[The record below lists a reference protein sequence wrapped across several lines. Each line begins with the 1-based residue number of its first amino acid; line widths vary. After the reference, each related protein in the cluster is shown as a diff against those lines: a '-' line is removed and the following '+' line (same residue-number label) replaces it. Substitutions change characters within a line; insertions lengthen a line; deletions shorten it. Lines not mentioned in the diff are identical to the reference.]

1 MKFIK
6 TPVKGMCDML
16 PADMR
21 MREQCN
27 QRFFDG
33 RIFGIGKRKY
43 GTGVG

>member
-21 MREQCN
+21 LTKVSDLFVSQ
-27 QRFFDG
+27 G
-33 RIFGIGKRKY
+33 AI
-43 GTGVG
+43 TGESTILEKNSR